1 MLHKRLIATAA
12 LAAFGT
18 IASLAGNPAFA
29 QVKIGVVTSS
39 TGPVSLVGIPQK
51 NTVPL
56 LPTKIGDL
64 KVEYISLDD
73 ASDPT
78 KSVTEIKKLISEY
91 NVDAIIG
98 PSGSPNA
105 MGVISFVAEAGV
117 PMLAPVGTAA
127 VVLPMTEPKKWV
139 FKTTQNDDLIA
150 KALVDQ
156 MVKTKVKT
164 AGFIAVNDPFGENWA
179 KVFTELAGKNGIKIV
194 ANERYQR
201 TDTSVTAQTLKI
213 IAANP
218 DAVLVAA
225 PGAATVLPQ
234 TTLFDQG
241 YKGKL
246 YQTHGAALPAF
257 LQLGK
262 NKVEGTILA
271 ASLMLVLPEIADSNP
286 SKKVATEYIE
296 AYKKMYNTVP
306 ATFGA
311 NVYDAGLLLE
321 KAIPVAARKA
331 KPQRRGT
338 AFWIERDGKVWLVR
352 RPPNGLLGGMRALP
366 SGPWTDADPGLA
378 GAPVAARW
386 RDAGSVAHVFTH
398 FALDLRVMTAKH
410 DADIADG
417 EWWPIDRIGEA
428 GLPTLFARAAS
439 RAIADRKQER

>member
-1 MLHKRLIATAA
+1 MLHKSLIAAAVA
-12 LAAFGT
+12 LAAVAAT
-18 IASLAGNPAFA
+18 PVHA
-29 QVKIGVVTSS
+29 QIKIGVVTSS

-56 LPTKIGDL
+56 LPTKAGDL
-64 KVEYISLDD
+64 KIEYISLDD

-78 KSVTEIKKLISEY
+78 KSVTEVKKLISEY

-105 MGVISFVAEAGV
+105 MGVISFAAEAGV

-127 VVLPMTEPKKWV
+127 VVLPMTEQKKWV

-150 KALVDQ
+150 KALVEQ
-156 MVKTKVKT
+156 MVRTKIKTV
-164 AGFIAVNDPFGENWA
+164 GFMTINDPFGENWG
-179 KVFTELAGKNGIKIV
+179 KVFSELAAKNNIKIV

-213 IAANP
+213 MAANP

-241 YKGKL
+241 YKGKM

-271 ASLMLVLPEIADSNP
+271 ASLMLVLPEIFDGNP
-286 SKKVATEYIE
+286 SKKVATDYID
-296 AYKKMYNTVP
+296 AYKKMYGSAP

-311 NVYDAGLLLE
+311 NVYDAGLLLQQ
-321 KAIPVAARKA
+321 AIPTAAKKG
-331 KPQRRGT
+331 KPGT
-338 AFWIERDGKVWLVR
+338 REF
-352 RPPNGLLGGMRALP
+352 RAAL
-366 SGPWTDADPGLA
+366 
-378 GAPVAARW
+378 
-386 RDAGSVAHVFTH
+386 RDALENTKELVGTQGVYNMSA
-398 FALDLRVMTAKH
+398 
-410 DADIADG
+410 ADHSGFDERGRELITVKNG
-417 EWWPIDRIGEA
+417 NW
-428 GLPTLFARAAS
+428 TLL
-439 RAIADRKQER
+439 K